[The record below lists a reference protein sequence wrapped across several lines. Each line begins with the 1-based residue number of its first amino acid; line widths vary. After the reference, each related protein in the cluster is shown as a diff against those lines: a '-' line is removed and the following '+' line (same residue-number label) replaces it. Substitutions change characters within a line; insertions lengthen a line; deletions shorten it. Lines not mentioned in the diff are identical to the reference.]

1 MGLKVGDPVPDF
13 SLLDQEG
20 KTFHVKDVLGKKALV
35 IYFYPKDNT
44 PGCIAEACSFR
55 DSYEEFTH
63 LGAEVIGISSDS
75 EKMHRK
81 FASKYRLPF
90 VLLADTD
97 KKVKRLFKVE
107 DHLFG
112 ILPGRETYVVNK
124 EGKIILVFNSV
135 NASQHMRKALKT
147 LKAENNK

>member
-1 MGLKVGDPVPDF
+1 MGLKVGDTVPDF
-13 SLLDQEG
+13 SLPDQEG
-20 KTFHVKDVLGKKALV
+20 KTFHVKDVLGKKTLV

-55 DSYEEFTH
+55 DSYEQFAQ

-90 VLLADTD
+90 VLLADTQ

-107 DHLFG
+107 DNFFG
-112 ILPGRETYVVNK
+112 MLPGRETYVVNK

-135 NASQHMRKALKT
+135 NASRHMQKALKA
-147 LKAENNK
+147 LKAESNE

>member
-1 MGLKVGDPVPDF
+1 MGLKVGDPVPKF

-20 KTFHVKDVLGKKALV
+20 RIFHVNDVLGKKTLV

-55 DSYEEFTH
+55 DSYEKFTQ

-81 FASKYRLPF
+81 FASRYQLPF

-107 DHLFG
+107 DSLFG
-112 ILPGRETYVVNK
+112 ILPRRETYVVNK

-135 NASQHMRKALKT
+135 NASQHMRKALKA